1 MFNTNKQPT
10 AEDYQI
16 RLWADRYRGTEI
28 LFQPAIIGM
37 ENAGLGEIL
46 ENILMP
52 MSQQQREKLLK
63 FVLLTGGHTKVPGFD
78 RRI

>member
-46 ENILMP
+46 ENILAP
-52 MSQQQREKLLK
+52 MSQK
-63 FVLLTGGHTKVPGFD
+63 
-78 RRI
+78 